1 MSSQKSTTQSP
12 RVLIL
17 IGLAAWIATFVAIHP
32 FQVIL
37 GYLALQLATSGV
49 FAYFMWKAEQQP
61 ASPGSAGEEAGE
73 SAAPQ

>member
-17 IGLAAWIATFVAIHP
+17 IGLAAWIATFIAIHGP
-32 FQVIL
+32 WVIL
-37 GYLALQLATSGV
+37 GYLALQIVTSGV

-61 ASPGSAGEEAGE
+61 ASPGSIGEEAGE
-73 SAAPQ
+73 SASPQ